1 MRKFLVEEDFI
12 NTRLDKWF
20 KKKVYDV
27 PQSFIEKNL
36 RRGNIKV
43 NKKKNKS
50 SYRLQKNDQ
59 IIISDFKFVQST
71 NKKKKYNYKPTK
83 KELSFSSSIFIE
95 NNENFAVINKPA
107 GIAVQSGTKSKR
119 NLLDILRLTKE
130 FSQSTAYTVHRI
142 DKETTGVL
150 IVAKN
155 RTDAKISKLEPSYLS
170 VSEEGIKTGLEAA
183 KAKLAA
189 AREANDLGAEA
200 TALQDISELG
210 VRNIQLKDTKA
221 AQEEYNKHQSTQKAP
236 SLARSLAAK
245 GTPDPKAEAWAEKNS
260 WFGQNNAMTYTAM
273 DLHDKLTKQEGFD
286 SSSDEYYA
294 EIDKRIKLEFPQKF
308 DRTTLA
314 EGTTKP
320 VQTVASA
327 KRSTKTGRKTV
338 RLTPSQVSIAKKLGV
353 PLEEYAKQ
361 LNITKEA

>member
-36 RRGNIKV
+36 RTGNIKV

-50 SYRLQKNDQ
+50 SYRLQKSDQ

-83 KELSFSSSIFIE
+83 KELSFSSNIFIE

-155 RTDAKISKLEPSYLS
+155 RKYAQLFTSLFRIRKIH
-170 VSEEGIKTGLEAA
+170 KTY
-183 KAKLAA
+183 
-189 AREANDLGAEA
+189 
-200 TALQDISELG
+200 LG
-210 VRNIQLKDTKA
+210 VIVGELQNSKGILIDDLYNFEGNKKVKVKAITHFKVLDT
-221 AQEEYNKHQSTQKAP
+221 
-236 SLARSLAAK
+236 
-245 GTPDPKAEAWAEKNS
+245 
-260 WFGQNNAMTYTAM
+260 NNNYSF
-273 DLHDKLTKQEGFD
+273 LRLNPE
-286 SSSDEYYA
+286 
-294 EIDKRIKLEFPQKF
+294 
-308 DRTTLA
+308 
-314 EGTTKP
+314 
-320 VQTVASA
+320 
-327 KRSTKTGRKTV
+327 TGRKHQIRKQLLIHGCPILGDSKY
-338 RLTPSQVSIAKKLGV
+338 RLATNYPKKKETLMLHAYKINFSIANTKYSFCADPPIVFKKIL
-353 PLEEYAKQ
+353 
-361 LNITKEA
+361 KEKYLRIF